1 MFIVVE
7 APFIWWLFG
16 TPSSTF
22 IVEVL
27 PFSQEDKHVPKL
39 LIRKKEEVC
48 LIDFLEHG
56 LSPLGGPRSLALDK

>member
-7 APFIWWLFG
+7 APIIWWLFG

-27 PFSQEDKHVPKL
+27 PFSKEDIHVPEL

-56 LSPLGGPRSLALDK
+56 LSPLEGPRSQVLGK

>member
-7 APFIWWLFG
+7 APVIGWLLG
-16 TPSSTF
+16 TSSSTF

-27 PFSQEDKHVPKL
+27 PFSQEDIHVPKL

-48 LIDFLEHG
+48 LIDFLEHE
-56 LSPLGGPRSLALDK
+56 LAL

>member
-7 APFIWWLFG
+7 APVIGGLFG
-16 TPSSTF
+16 TSSSTF

-27 PFSQEDKHVPKL
+27 PFPKEDIHVPEL

-48 LIDFLEHG
+48 LIDFFEHE
-56 LSPLGGPRSLALDK
+56 LAL

>member
-7 APFIWWLFG
+7 APIIWRFFG
-16 TPSSTF
+16 TSSSTF

-27 PFSQEDKHVPKL
+27 AFSKEDIHVPEL

-48 LIDFLEHG
+48 LIDFLEHE
-56 LSPLGGPRSLALDK
+56 LAL